1 MKQTG
6 GGGVTDPRQINGE
19 LVDISVQ
26 LGGGGGWGDDRIS
39 KNTWQH
45 VAIKNHGDNNN
56 VVLMLGR
63 VSVVSSDLQ
72 IASNS
77 PFEFINY
84 R

>member
-1 MKQTG
+1 M
-6 GGGVTDPRQINGE
+6 TDPRQINGD

-26 LGGGGGWGDDRIS
+26 LGGGGRGDRIS

-45 VAIKNHGDNNN
+45 GAIKNHGDNNN

-63 VSVVSSDLQ
+63 VSAVSSDLQ